1 MGSTK
6 NGWTDFAMQALQD
19 VVTREYTINLH
30 KRTRSLGWKHRAPTA
45 VKEIRT
51 FAEKAMGTKDV
62 RIDPTLNA
70 ATWQLGIK
78 SVPRRVR
85 VRIERECEHAY
96 SYMRIA
102 DSISQCTGKRNDDEN
117 AKEKLYV
124 VVSHVPGV
132 TSFKVSCPFAGPIGI
147 C

>member
-1 MGSTK
+1 
-6 NGWTDFAMQALQD
+6 MQALQD

-85 VRIERECEHAY
+85 VRIERECERA
-96 SYMRIA
+96 A
-102 DSISQCTGKRNDDEN
+102 
-117 AKEKLYV
+117 
-124 VVSHVPGV
+124 
-132 TSFKVSCPFAGPIGI
+132 IGWRLRS
-147 C
+147 

>member
-1 MGSTK
+1 MVSQPAALLRPLARSPDRSSLRQASLLKTEGLT
-6 NGWTDFAMQALQD
+6 GVCDELQALQD

-62 RIDPTLNA
+62 RIDPSLNA

-85 VRIERECEHAY
+85 VRIERASSSLVKY
-96 SYMRIA
+96 
-102 DSISQCTGKRNDDEN
+102 IS
-117 AKEKLYV
+117 
-124 VVSHVPGV
+124 
-132 TSFKVSCPFAGPIGI
+132 
-147 C
+147 